1 MHRSH
6 TDTHNYV
13 HPHPH
18 TPAAAAAADAASQM
32 LLRQLRP
39 LLVLGTQFVRAKR
52 PLAAFENEES
62 FGARTH
68 SHEFD
73 RTYCIHSL

>member
-6 TDTHNYV
+6 TDTHSYV

-18 TPAAAAAADAASQM
+18 TPAAAAAAAASQM

-39 LLVLGTQFVRAKR
+39 LLVARNQVREGKECDKE
-52 PLAAFENEES
+52 AA
-62 FGARTH
+62 R
-68 SHEFD
+68 
-73 RTYCIHSL
+73 SL

>member
-1 MHRSH
+1 MHQSH

-18 TPAAAAAADAASQM
+18 TPAAAAAAAASQM

-39 LLVLGTQFVRAKR
+39 LLVARNQVREGKE
-52 PLAAFENEES
+52 AA
-62 FGARTH
+62 R
-68 SHEFD
+68 
-73 RTYCIHSL
+73 SL